1 MHSHWLKRSG
11 DGRDTL
17 AVEGST
23 VQSIARS
30 GCHRATSTRRS
41 SYLKRV
47 SGLGALLWLSCV
59 SAGAHAEGNC
69 PAGFY
74 PIGGRATAGCAP
86 IPGNG
91 GGHQQASKPPAPVW
105 EDRWGAIAGDKP
117 QGILGFST
125 AFPSEPAAQQAALA
139 DCASKGGSSCKIENS
154 YKNGCTAMIVG
165 ERVYNIASR
174 ATVDEAIASGIQ
186 KCEEVDR
193 NCVASYSACSP
204 PVRIR

>member
-1 MHSHWLKRSG
+1 MKRIC
-11 DGRDTL
+11 
-17 AVEGST
+17 V
-23 VQSIARS
+23 
-30 GCHRATSTRRS
+30 
-41 SYLKRV
+41 
-47 SGLGALLWLSCV
+47 LGALCWFWCLSLGV
-59 SAGAHAEGNC
+59 HAEGNC
-69 PAGFY
+69 PPGFY
-74 PIGGRATAGCAP
+74 PIGGGATAACAP

-91 GGHQQASKPPAPVW
+91 SGRRQAPSAPAPVW

-125 AFPSEPAAQQAALA
+125 GLPSEAAAQLAALA
-139 DCASKGGSSCKIENS
+139 DCAAKGGRCKIENS

-174 ATVDEAIASGIQ
+174 ATLDEAIASGIQ

>member
-1 MHSHWLKRSG
+1 MKRIS
-11 DGRDTL
+11 
-17 AVEGST
+17 V
-23 VQSIARS
+23 
-30 GCHRATSTRRS
+30 
-41 SYLKRV
+41 
-47 SGLGALLWLSCV
+47 LGALLLFSCV

-74 PIGGRATAGCAP
+74 PIGGRAAAGCAP

-91 GGHQQASKPPAPVW
+91 RGQQQVPSAPAPVW

-125 AFPSEPAAQQAALA
+125 GFPSEPAAQQAALA
-139 DCASKGGSSCKIENS
+139 DCASKGGGRCQIENS